1 MIYNYFIGL
10 SLPSTKSTSK
20 KRTGKSKSK
29 RGGRVQSDRRLSAR
43 TKKQIDSLPEHAQHI
58 YKKVHASALDQYRK
72 PEKRRGGKRQ
82 SAEQVAHKAAW
93 AAVKRE
99 YKKKGNEWVKKDGES

>member
-1 MIYNYFIGL
+1 M
-10 SLPSTKSTSK
+10 
-20 KRTGKSKSK
+20 SKSK
-29 RGGRVQSDRRLSAR
+29 TQGKRRSTGSSSRSRQTKGKDKQISAR

-58 YKKVHASALDQYRK
+58 YKKAHASAIDQYQN

-82 SAEQVAHKAAW
+82 SAEEVAHKTAW

-99 YKKKGNEWVKKDGES
+99 YKKKGNQWVKKEE